1 MMNPEMILLATL
13 DGLSYASLLFLVAL
27 GMTLVFGVMHILNM
41 AHGSVY
47 AFGGYAAASLGIW
60 AISAGLPAGWG
71 IVALIIAAIAIGA
84 ILGGLM
90 EVTLLRRIYD
100 KEPMLQL
107 LITFAAFMIFEDL
120 QRMIW
125 GTQPYALSQVVDALG
140 VANVGEITYTRYQLF
155 VLPIFAIVIFLALR
169 HFLRRSSMGR
179 QIVAVAHNREVSMT
193 LGINVRK
200 ICLVTFV
207 VGSILGALGG
217 ALALPT
223 TSWVPGIGAE
233 MIVLSFAVV
242 ATAGLGQIEGTLVSA
257 ILIGLAR
264 AFSVYIF
271 PEVEVLVPYLIM
283 VLVLL
288 VRPQGLFS
296 VAQARRV

>member
-1 MMNPEMILLATL
+1 
-13 DGLSYASLLFLVAL
+13 
-27 GMTLVFGVMHILNM
+27 
-41 AHGSVY
+41 
-47 AFGGYAAASLGIW
+47 
-60 AISAGLPAGWG
+60 
-71 IVALIIAAIAIGA
+71 
-84 ILGGLM
+84 M

>member
-1 MMNPEMILLATL
+1 MNQELIMLAVL

-60 AISAGLPAGWG
+60 AMAAGLPPGWG
-71 IVALIIAAIAIGA
+71 LVLLVVAAIAIGA
-84 ILGGLM
+84 LLGGLM
-90 EVTLLRRIYD
+90 EISLLRRIYD

-125 GTQPYALSQVVDALG
+125 GTQPYSLSQIVDAFG

-155 VLPIFAIVIFLALR
+155 VLPAFAIVIFVALR

-193 LGINVRK
+193 LGINVKK
-200 ICLVTFV
+200 ICLVTFI
-207 VGSILGALGG
+207 VGSIFAALGG

-242 ATAGLGQIEGTLVSA
+242 ATAGLGQIEGTLVTA

-264 AFSVYIF
+264 SFSVYIL
-271 PEVEVLVPYLIM
+271 PEIEVLMPYLIM

-288 VRPQGLFS
+288 IRPQGLFS

>member
-1 MMNPEMILLATL
+1 MNQELVMLAIL

-60 AISAGLPAGWG
+60 AMAAGLPPGWG
-71 IVALIIAAIAIGA
+71 LVLLVVAAIAMGA
-84 ILGGLM
+84 LLGGLM
-90 EVTLLRRIYD
+90 EINLLRRIYD

-125 GTQPYALSQVVDALG
+125 GTQPYSLSQIVDAFG
-140 VANVGEITYTRYQLF
+140 VANVGQITYTRYQLF
-155 VLPIFAIVIFLALR
+155 VLPAFAVVIFVALR
-169 HFLRRSSMGR
+169 YFLRHSSMGR

-193 LGINVRK
+193 LGINVKK
-200 ICLVTFV
+200 ICLLTFI
-207 VGSILGALGG
+207 VGSIFGALGG

-242 ATAGLGQIEGTLVSA
+242 ATAGLGQIEGTLVTA

-264 AFSVYIF
+264 SFSVYIF
-271 PEVEVLVPYLIM
+271 PEIEVLVPYLIM

-288 VRPQGLFS
+288 IRPQGLFS